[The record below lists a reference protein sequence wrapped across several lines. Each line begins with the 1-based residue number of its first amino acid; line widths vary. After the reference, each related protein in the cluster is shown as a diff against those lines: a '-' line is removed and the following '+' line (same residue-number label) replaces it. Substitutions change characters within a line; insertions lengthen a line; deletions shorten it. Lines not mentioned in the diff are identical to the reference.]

1 MIQAAPLVLS
11 FARAVPMLNRL
22 VGAVGITELGDRVN
36 NYIQENPEESAKIV
50 SMIMPAQ
57 GIANALKNKS
67 SEDVE
72 EVEETEEVTTGSGV
86 EERIREIL
94 REAGVEDADNQ
105 DLTDLPKD
113 LEAKVMS
120 GIAKSS
126 TNKQEDMKEA
136 SLIIGLRG
144 PGKERKE
151 MIDDVSDRYDE
162 GGVEEVTR
170 PKYEGYKKFIRRRRA
185 DGGAIGI
192 EVLFEEKKPRKNFN
206 TGGTTY
212 DPRASAVDYATAL
225 NKVGAGT
232 QAQKRQSLSD
242 YLGNVIST
250 QAQKIGNAA
259 VIPLQA
265 AKGVLGIQGT
275 PITDSMQTS
284 LQNIIQKQ
292 IKDSGKL
299 SGNINYKDYGVK
311 TNTQGNEFLGFGDR
325 SFTDPE
331 AALAT
336 TLGQASYS
344 VDPKTGKI
352 TFTGGT
358 AYDFGDDQFGGLG
371 KFISKGGAFNQ
382 LPSASNK
389 FQPGATEYNPD
400 ITLGSDFMKQFNQP
414 KYPDYKTAA
423 LQSQYYKNN
432 PSSLDSDLFRAA
444 YARAVP
450 DSGIK
455 TRITKEGQVY
465 TDYGNYDPSRVYSAY
480 MSNRGTSSSNPFFD
494 QFKGSQYAEMP
505 AIMKAMYG
513 DPGNL
518 NPYYAD
524 GGRVGLFMGG
534 PALEGQALNIYN
546 SMNAYGFSD
555 QEIANALQGQGLY
568 TPPGS
573 DAEPPT
579 TIQPVGFQTGSDN
592 FSPYNP
598 DPNKIQS
605 FKTDP
610 RIAAANEAD
619 VRTKQL
625 TSMGINDPFANEAS
639 LSGAYYGDMP
649 EDTSNQIGKQSM
661 FAKAKQGLTGLMD
674 NPLVNLISSST
685 PFGMVKNLAKGIG
698 SKLPVNQRAIQ
709 ENVMGNLGFAVNDIG
724 QIVSTGD
731 YDDES
736 GDNVMAGYNLNRMTV
751 DTFKNR
757 IDKIRNRKAAQT
769 AASRARIAAIQEA
782 QRKFEL
788 GQKLKADALLEAQL
802 KKAQQEIAAKG
813 YQDYGQGGA
822 DQATQD
828 SYEGSDGSYAGA
840 STQDYGGGE
849 KDGGIIGYRKGGL
862 ATMFVEKR

>member
-1 MIQAAPLVLS
+1 MILAAPIVIPFAKALGLS
-11 FARAVPMLNRL
+11 I
-22 VGAVGITELGDRVN
+22 GTLGMAKATDMIN
-36 NYIQENPEESAKIV
+36 NYIQENPEQSVKILSTIV
-50 SMIMPAQ
+50 PSIGIGQTVMNEEKISLEDLDEMTDEEAQ
-57 GIANALKNKS
+57 DLSKEEKAELMKQAGKSGGGKNKRQ
-67 SEDVE
+67 
-72 EVEETEEVTTGSGV
+72 T
-86 EERIREIL
+86 
-94 REAGVEDADNQ
+94 
-105 DLTDLPKD
+105 
-113 LEAKVMS
+113 
-120 GIAKSS
+120 
-126 TNKQEDMKEA
+126 
-136 SLIIGLRG
+136 
-144 PGKERKE
+144 
-151 MIDDVSDRYDE
+151 MIDISEKLGLSGENKDKQDIEYEADERYE
-162 GGVEEVTR
+162 GGVEEVSK
-170 PKYEGYKKFIRRRRA
+170 PKFDYKKFFRKRRSNGGPLNDDEEYQQSEFSKRVNELMDDGFDFGEAVKEAMKEGYK
-185 DGGAIGI
+185 DGGSIGI
-192 EVLFEEKKPRKNFN
+192 EVLFGPKVPAAPSQLVEESEIVLGYR
-206 TGGTTY
+206 GDAGY
-212 DPRASAVDYATAL
+212 RSGSAQASSI
-225 NKVGAGT
+225 G
-232 QAQKRQSLSD
+232 Q
-242 YLGNVIST
+242 GNVGSKASFGGGKGTDRSGRSEGISGVDRSKVT
-250 QAQKIGNAA
+250 QEQNINQLKNQLGIKDPNLIQKTFNKYNSLPFGVKTAINTMAPVELMKLFNIGNAINTGVNQLKNPVLTDKDLTLDA
-259 VIPLQA
+259 TQEISFEGNSPFMRNQINERVIA
-265 AKGVLGIQGT
+265 AENEYLKQGKM
-275 PITDSMQTS
+275 PP
-284 LQNIIQKQ
+284 
-292 IKDSGKL
+292 
-299 SGNINYKDYGVK
+299 
-311 TNTQGNEFLGFGDR
+311 EFLGD
-325 SFTDPE
+325 
-331 AALAT
+331 
-336 TLGQASYS
+336 
-344 VDPKTGKI
+344 KI
-352 TFTGGT
+352 RMNME
-358 AYDFGDDQFGGLG
+358 L
-371 KFISKGGAFNQ
+371 
-382 LPSASNK
+382 
-389 FQPGATEYNPD
+389 
-400 ITLGSDFMKQFNQP
+400 
-414 KYPDYKTAA
+414 
-423 LQSQYYKNN
+423 
-432 PSSLDSDLFRAA
+432 
-444 YARAVP
+444 
-450 DSGIK
+450 
-455 TRITKEGQVY
+455 
-465 TDYGNYDPSRVYSAY
+465 GNYKGY
-480 MSNRGTSSSNPFFD
+480 MG
-494 QFKGSQYAEMP
+494 
-505 AIMKAMYG
+505 
-513 DPGNL
+513 PGFEE
-518 NPYYAD
+518 

-534 PALEGQALNIYN
+534 SPLEGEALSIYN
-546 SMNAYGFSD
+546 SMKAYGNDD
-555 QEIANALQGQGLY
+555 QTIADKLQSLGMY

-598 DPNKIQS
+598 NPNKIQS

-788 GQKLKADALLEAQL
+788 AEKLKADALLEAQL

-828 SYEGSDGSYAGA
+828 SYAGSDGSYAGA

-862 ATMFVEKR
+862 ATMFTRKR